1 MNNLT
6 RFQVIAAPRQAI
18 KKLARAQIPVY
29 DCKKQGARFAFSVP
43 DNFVQ
48 KVFAIFAHPCYNI
61 VIERKSPKMRLKN
74 FVARRAFLM
83 AGLAVFVVSAYLSN
97 SFVFRVEVT
106 GAAHLENAVKGIA
119 YSLGVREY
127 SWYKGVDEAAL
138 VSRVLAL
145 PDVTFCT
152 VHKSGSILYIDVREE
167 EQSGI
172 SADYSPLVSDCSG
185 TLKKL
190 VAVCGTAAAEE
201 GQKVRAGD
209 VLIEAYA
216 AVNEEKL
223 PAIAVGYAVI
233 ERSAQISFSAS
244 EESEENLESAYAS
257 ALLYTDGDVI
267 TERSHSVQTTA
278 EGVIYRVNF
287 TYLHTISINFD

>member
-6 RFQVIAAPRQAI
+6 RFKIIAAPRQAI
-18 KKLARAQIPVY
+18 SKLSRAQIPVY
-29 DCKKQGARFAFSVP
+29 DCKKQGAHFAFSVP

-61 VIERKSPKMRLKN
+61 VIEHKSPKTRFEN
-74 FVARRAFLM
+74 FIVRRAFLV
-83 AGLAVFVVSAYLSN
+83 AGLALFAFSAYFSN

-119 YSLGVREY
+119 YSLGVREN
-127 SWYKGVDEAAL
+127 SFYKGVDEAAL
-138 VSRVLAL
+138 VSQVLNL

-152 VHKSGSILYIDVREE
+152 VHKSGSILYIDVREDS
-167 EQSGI
+167 QNVAK
-172 SADYSPLVSDCSG
+172 ADYSPLVSDCSG

-190 VAVCGTAAAEE
+190 VAVCGTAAVEE
-201 GQKVRAGD
+201 GQKVRRGD
-209 VLIEAYA
+209 VLIEAYT
-216 AVNEEKL
+216 AVNEEIV
-223 PAIAVGYAVI
+223 PGIAVGYAVI
-233 ERSAQISFSAS
+233 ECSAQVSYSAA

-257 ALLYTDGDVI
+257 ALLYADGDVI

-278 EGVIYRVNF
+278 EGVIYCVNF

>member
-1 MNNLT
+1 M
-6 RFQVIAAPRQAI
+6 
-18 KKLARAQIPVY
+18 
-29 DCKKQGARFAFSVP
+29 P

-61 VIERKSPKMRLKN
+61 VIEHKSPKTRFKN
-74 FVARRAFLM
+74 FIVRRAFLV
-83 AGLAVFVVSAYLSN
+83 AGLALFAFSAYFSN

-119 YSLGVREY
+119 YSLGVREN
-127 SWYKGVDEAAL
+127 SFYKGVDEAAL
-138 VSRVLAL
+138 VSQVLNL

-152 VHKSGSILYIDVREE
+152 VHKSGSILYIDVREDS
-167 EQSGI
+167 QNV
-172 SADYSPLVSDCSG
+172 AKVDYSPLVSDCSG

-190 VAVCGTAAAEE
+190 IAVCGTAAVEE
-201 GQKVRAGD
+201 GQKVRRGD
-209 VLIEAYA
+209 VLIEAYT
-216 AVNEEKL
+216 AVNEEIV
-223 PAIAVGYAVI
+223 PGIAVGYAVI
-233 ERSAQISFSAS
+233 ECSAQVSYSAA

-257 ALLYTDGDVI
+257 ALLYADGDVI

-278 EGVIYRVNF
+278 EGVIYCVNF